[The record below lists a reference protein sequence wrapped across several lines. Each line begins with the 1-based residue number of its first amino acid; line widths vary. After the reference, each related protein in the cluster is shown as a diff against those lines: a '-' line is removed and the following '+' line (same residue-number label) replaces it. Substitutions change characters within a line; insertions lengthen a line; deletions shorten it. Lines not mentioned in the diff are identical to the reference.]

1 MAQKL
6 MRLLMKSARCL
17 NSKYDELDIRISCD
31 ELSVVGCMLLS
42 GTRVIIRVS
51 MLGGMVSHSHI
62 DQGSAGLLIGVREE

>member
-6 MRLLMKSARCL
+6 MRLLM

-42 GTRVIIRVS
+42 GA
-51 MLGGMVSHSHI
+51 MDG
-62 DQGSAGLLIGVREE
+62 